1 MPKNHAE
8 AERVLKLIENMGG
21 RLSKIEEQ
29 DLAISDIPGSLAEG
43 DLLIVDSTPELI
55 RLAIGTTSQH
65 LVVSAGRPAWIDHV
79 FDGVTVTVG
88 SGKDYATIQGAIDSF
103 SGAAIFGTNYIDVDA
118 GTYDEAVDF
127 SSLLLAGGATL
138 TLRGDARVLAGLS
151 YVDGS
156 RANLLGLANGGSGT
170 CAISNAGAVVTV
182 TGTTT
187 NPDFDADG
195 WGSGDRV
202 LIYNN
207 AGAIAE
213 YTIDS
218 VLNNAITLTVAAPA
232 IGDDATAIVLLPDR
246 RIVRTTAGPC
256 IYAPIVRGI
265 GVNGFYLETATGVRC
280 HGIDSFQ
287 GGLVSVENC
296 VAYAEDVGFYAE
308 IAYAALLS
316 SGGAVSAWGCTQG
329 FFANDTGQVRVPYA
343 IAVGCTT
350 GFYCQT
356 QSYIQAFACIAV
368 NATAGFYC
376 QRFSMLFGFD
386 GTARQNTTGYHGLTR
401 GYIEATNSNAQN
413 NGNGTNYN
421 PAVSD
426 TFGNSNA
433 SITWS

>member
-8 AERVLKLIENMGG
+8 GERVLKLIENMGG

-182 TGTTT
+182 TGSTT

-195 WGSGDRV
+195 WGSGDTV

-232 IGDDATAIVLLPDR
+232 IGNDATAIALLPDR
-246 RIVRTTAGPC
+246 RIARSTAGPC
-256 IYAPIVRGI
+256 VYAPYIRGI
-265 GVNGFYLETATGVRC
+265 GVDGFYLLTSTGTSC
-280 HGIDSFQ
+280 HGVYSIRGSAVD
-287 GGLVSVENC
+287 VENC

-308 IAYAALLS
+308 FAYSAILS

-329 FFANDTGQVRVPYA
+329 FFANDTGQVRVLYTV
-343 IAVGCTT
+343 AVGCVT
-350 GFYCQT
+350 GFWCQT
-356 QSYIQAFACIAV
+356 LSFLQAYAAIAV
-368 NATAGFYC
+368 NATSGFYC
-376 QRFSMLFGFD
+376 QLMGFMYAEQA
-386 GTARQNTTGYHGLTR
+386 TARQDTTGYHGLSR
-401 GYIEATNSNAQN
+401 GYIYATSTNAQN

-426 TFGNSNA
+426 VFGNSNG